1 MKRGRKNDQLE
12 NEQKPVKFCAN
23 CQTRIRQT
31 RTYCSA
37 TCAREKKAYLPT
49 EEEIYREAERL
60 RNLRPEH
67 ERLTVEIK
75 IYDNKGNPL

>member
-1 MKRGRKNDQLE
+1 VGKKKKIDANAGKKKR
-12 NEQKPVKFCAN
+12 CAN
-23 CQTRIRQT
+23 CETLINET

-67 ERLTVEIK
+67 ERWTVEIK
-75 IYDNKGNPL
+75 VYDTKGNPL